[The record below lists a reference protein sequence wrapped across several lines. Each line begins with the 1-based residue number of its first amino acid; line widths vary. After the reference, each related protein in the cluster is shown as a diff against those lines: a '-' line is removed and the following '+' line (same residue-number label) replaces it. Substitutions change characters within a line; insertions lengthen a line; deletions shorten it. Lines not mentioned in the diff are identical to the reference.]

1 MALLGGCVPVRT
13 CPVAA
18 ELPHKLL
25 AQQHLH
31 QPHLATTLP
40 LISAVKIIFMLVQYF
55 LFPNLDGSLSHFS
68 TKKLKHFF

>member
-18 ELPHKLL
+18 DLPH
-25 AQQHLH
+25 QQHLY
-31 QPHLATTLP
+31 QPHLATTCLSFQ
-40 LISAVKIIFMLVQYF
+40 LSKLYLLLVQYF

-68 TKKLKHFF
+68 TKKLKYFFFENI